1 MRTATGGAVPRPQR
15 TGIHTLWAGVDP
27 ASPMGPRPAGRGLG
41 ASSHASGSSSR
52 FSDPGLRDCLP
63 RGSQQPFLRFWP
75 RRVLGMRCRR
85 VRGKGALFSP
95 ATQMGAEA
103 LGGEAAQGHACNCS
117 GFLSSL
123 SPRRKGWPPP
133 GSPPSPGLPGS
144 WPWHC
149 GWGLFQGRC
158 WSESACEAATQR
170 LYTRWM
176 RDEAVDASRRAV
188 MATAIKHTPCGEW
201 GVGGPL
207 SAQEAAC
214 LFPLGPFE
222 GSLSSGPL
230 S

>member
-1 MRTATGGAVPRPQR
+1 M
-15 TGIHTLWAGVDP
+15 HLDP
-27 ASPMGPRPAGRGLG
+27 AQGSPIPAFVTVSRGAPSSPFSDSGLG
-41 ASSHASGSSSR
+41 
-52 FSDPGLRDCLP
+52 
-63 RGSQQPFLRFWP
+63 
-75 RRVLGMRCRR
+75 RVLGMRCRR

-201 GVGGPL
+201 GVGWGSL
-207 SAQEAAC
+207 STQEAAC
-214 LFPLGPFE
+214 LLPPGPFE